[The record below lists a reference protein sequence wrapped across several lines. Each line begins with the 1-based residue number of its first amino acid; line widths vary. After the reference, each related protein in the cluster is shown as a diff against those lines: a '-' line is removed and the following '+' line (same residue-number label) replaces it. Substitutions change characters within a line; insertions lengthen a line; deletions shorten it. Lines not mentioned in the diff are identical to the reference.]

1 MKVNSVKLELAKS
14 ETVGEIPLACANE
27 LAAVEFLEKRLWSG
41 APVCHHCQSKN
52 VYAMKDFKTG
62 ERNKRFLWR
71 CNDCK
76 QQFTVRLGTVFEES
90 RIPLRHWCY
99 AFWRASTSKKGV
111 SALEIKRHCQ
121 ISYKSALF
129 LMHRIRFAM
138 EQNPTDGGK
147 MNGTVEVDE
156 TYVGGKAKNMRAKVR
171 EARNIG
177 TGGMGKECVLGLVQ
191 RDGKIHR
198 RVITDV
204 CASTL
209 KSAIREVVDSK
220 ARVVTDEHP
229 SYRGL
234 AKDFTGGHYVVHHA
248 AHQYVDGDIYT
259 NTAESSF
266 ALIKRGLMGVYHAVS
281 KKHLPRY
288 LAEFDFRWNH
298 RKMNDGE
305 RTDAIIAS
313 AAGKRLVMRA

>member
-1 MKVNSVKLELAKS
+1 
-14 ETVGEIPLACANE
+14 
-27 LAAVEFLEKRLWSG
+27 
-41 APVCHHCQSKN
+41 
-52 VYAMKDFKTG
+52 
-62 ERNKRFLWR
+62 
-71 CNDCK
+71 
-76 QQFTVRLGTVFEES
+76 
-90 RIPLRHWCY
+90 LRHWCY

-138 EQNPTDGGK
+138 EQNPTVGGK
-147 MNGTVEVDE
+147 MSGTVEVDE
-156 TYVGGKAKNMRAKVR
+156 TYVGGKAKNMHPKERQA
-171 EARNIG
+171 AGIG
-177 TGGMGKECVLGLVQ
+177 TGGKGKECVLGLVQ

-234 AKDFTGGHYVVHHA
+234 AKEFQGGHYVVHHA